1 MRILLCF
8 AAFLGLGSA
17 ASYAASPPA
26 PAGEKLDWQ
35 GPLDERMM
43 DGLHKFIE
51 RKLDDAAKNRERF
64 WKREFS
70 SDKAVVSPTE
80 FRKSIA
86 ANVARLKKILGILQD
101 SDSSFGPES
110 FGSSPHRTRTQIA
123 EGAYFRVLEVEWK
136 VFDGLSGE
144 GLLLMPKAQP
154 VGFAVVV
161 PDAGQS
167 PEALLADHSKMVDLG
182 PMARLL
188 ASNRCAVIIPRLIDR
203 EFHSSGHREIEHTNE
218 PHREWLWRQ
227 GYHVGRHP
235 LGLEVQKIRAAVRL
249 VREYLGRREP
259 RVPTAV
265 LGYGEG
271 GLLALYA
278 AALDT
283 SIDACLISGCFDPRP
298 KFWEEPIYRHIWKVH
313 QEFGDA
319 QIAAMIWPRTLVIEH
334 SAFPRIE
341 VPATTKGRSAS
352 AAAGALHTPDFS
364 AVKEEINRLTEI
376 VPKNHPHFHFISGTN
391 GETVSPGSPEAW
403 KAIRTFRLEGPEFRD
418 AEPFSLPS
426 KDPFKAEEGT
436 MTADD
441 LWRIN
446 RQARQ
451 VVETE
456 RFLQTLVENSNRV
469 RDAEYLDTLPKS
481 LTAEQWEPRAAE
493 FRKRLWETHLGKFT
507 DPYLPLNPRVRQIY
521 DREKW
526 TGYDIVLD
534 IFPDVFAW
542 GVLLVPKDI
551 QEGERRP
558 VVVCQ
563 HGRNGLPKDV
573 IEGDVKAY
581 HDFAAKLCDRGFIV
595 FAPHNPYRGEDKYRY
610 LSRKANGIG
619 CTLFSFILAQHE
631 QILSWLG
638 TLPYVDDQRIAF
650 YGLSYGGETAV
661 RVPPLLTKYCL
672 SICSADFNMWTRKV
686 ASTEER
692 FCFPYTIEW
701 EMPYWDMGNHFDYA
715 EMAYLMAPRP
725 FMVERG
731 HRDGVSKDEWVA
743 YEYAKVRRFY
753 DELGI
758 GDRTEI
764 EFFNGV
770 HEINGQ
776 GTFEFLHKHL
786 KWPKR

>member
-1 MRILLCF
+1 
-8 AAFLGLGSA
+8 
-17 ASYAASPPA
+17 
-26 PAGEKLDWQ
+26 
-35 GPLDERMM
+35 
-43 DGLHKFIE
+43 
-51 RKLDDAAKNRERF
+51 
-64 WKREFS
+64 
-70 SDKAVVSPTE
+70 
-80 FRKSIA
+80 
-86 ANVARLKKILGILQD
+86 
-101 SDSSFGPES
+101 
-110 FGSSPHRTRTQIA
+110 
-123 EGAYFRVLEVEWK
+123 
-136 VFDGLSGE
+136 
-144 GLLLMPKAQP
+144 
-154 VGFAVVV
+154 
-161 PDAGQS
+161 
-167 PEALLADHSKMVDLG
+167 
-182 PMARLL
+182 
-188 ASNRCAVIIPRLIDR
+188 
-203 EFHSSGHREIEHTNE
+203 
-218 PHREWLWRQ
+218 
-227 GYHVGRHP
+227 
-235 LGLEVQKIRAAVRL
+235 
-249 VREYLGRREP
+249 
-259 RVPTAV
+259 
-265 LGYGEG
+265 
-271 GLLALYA
+271 
-278 AALDT
+278 
-283 SIDACLISGCFDPRP
+283 
-298 KFWEEPIYRHIWKVH
+298 
-313 QEFGDA
+313 
-319 QIAAMIWPRTLVIEH
+319 
-334 SAFPRIE
+334 
-341 VPATTKGRSAS
+341 
-352 AAAGALHTPDFS
+352 
-364 AVKEEINRLTEI
+364 
-376 VPKNHPHFHFISGTN
+376 
-391 GETVSPGSPEAW
+391 
-403 KAIRTFRLEGPEFRD
+403 
-418 AEPFSLPS
+418 
-426 KDPFKAEEGT
+426 
-436 MTADD
+436 
-441 LWRIN
+441 
-446 RQARQ
+446 
-451 VVETE
+451 
-456 RFLQTLVENSNRV
+456 
-469 RDAEYLDTLPKS
+469 
-481 LTAEQWEPRAAE
+481 
-493 FRKRLWETHLGKFT
+493 
-507 DPYLPLNPRVRQIY
+507 
-521 DREKW
+521 
-526 TGYDIVLD
+526 VLD

-631 QILSWLG
+631 QILSWLS

-661 RVPPLLTKYCL
+661 RVPPILTKYCL

>member
-1 MRILLCF
+1 VR
-8 AAFLGLGSA
+8 LGS
-17 ASYAASPPA
+17 
-26 PAGEKLDWQ
+26 EL
-35 GPLDERMM
+35 
-43 DGLHKFIE
+43 F
-51 RKLDDAAKNRERF
+51 
-64 WKREFS
+64 
-70 SDKAVVSPTE
+70 
-80 FRKSIA
+80 
-86 ANVARLKKILGILQD
+86 
-101 SDSSFGPES
+101 
-110 FGSSPHRTRTQIA
+110 
-123 EGAYFRVLEVEWK
+123 
-136 VFDGLSGE
+136 
-144 GLLLMPKAQP
+144 
-154 VGFAVVV
+154 
-161 PDAGQS
+161 
-167 PEALLADHSKMVDLG
+167 
-182 PMARLL
+182 
-188 ASNRCAVIIPRLIDR
+188 
-203 EFHSSGHREIEHTNE
+203 
-218 PHREWLWRQ
+218 
-227 GYHVGRHP
+227 
-235 LGLEVQKIRAAVRL
+235 
-249 VREYLGRREP
+249 GRREP
-259 RVPTAV
+259 EVPTAV

-283 SIDACLISGCFDPRP
+283 AIDACLISGCFDPRP
-298 KFWEEPIYRHIWKVH
+298 KFWEEPIYRHVWKLH

-319 QIAAMIWPRTLVIEH
+319 QIAAMIWPRKLVIEH
-334 SAFPRIE
+334 SEFPKL
-341 VPATTKGRSAS
+341 PAPVTTKGFAQS
-352 AAAGALHTPDFS
+352 AAAGSLNTPDIG
-364 AVKEEINRLTEI
+364 AVKEEIDRLIKI
-376 VPKNHPHFHFISGTN
+376 VPKEHPHLSFIQGEN
-391 GETVSPGSPEAW
+391 GEPVKPGSSDAW
-403 KAIRTFRLEGPEFRD
+403 KAIRTFRLDGPEFRA

-426 KDPFKAEEGT
+426 KDPFEPEAGHI
-436 MTADD
+436 TADKV
-441 LWRIN
+441 WRIN

-451 VVETE
+451 VAETE
-456 RFLQTLVENSNRV
+456 EVMQKLVRSSSRL
-469 RDAEYLDTLPKS
+469 RDAEYLDTLPKGM
-481 LTAEQWEPRAAE
+481 TVEQWETRSVE
-493 FRKRLWETHLGKFT
+493 FRKRFWENHLGKFD
-507 DPYLPLNPRVRQIY
+507 DPYLPLNPRVRQVY

-526 TGYDIVLD
+526 TGYDVVLD
-534 IFPDVFAW
+534 VFPDVFAW
-542 GVLLVPKDI
+542 GVLLVPTDI

-661 RVPPLLTKYCL
+661 RVPPILTKYCL